1 MEETTQEIIPYR
13 KDTSSRRSH
22 REDTD
27 RREER
32 NSGEDIEEEMA
43 PRMRASKKQEHSPR
57 SNGDRRSDRN
67 GIEREEISEHR
78 HTRSERHDSVGGAG
92 GEQAEKETGASR
104 SRQSSVGQHGS
115 KRGKGS
121 PSRST
126 FSQRGFR
133 DV

>member
-1 MEETTQEIIPYR
+1 
-13 KDTSSRRSH
+13 
-22 REDTD
+22 
-27 RREER
+27 
-32 NSGEDIEEEMA
+32 MA
-43 PRMRASKKQEHSPR
+43 PRRRASKKKEHSAA

-67 GIEREEISEHR
+67 GIEREELSEHR
-78 HTRSERHDSVGGAG
+78 HTRSERHDSVGGTG

-104 SRQSSVGQHGS
+104 SRQSSVGQHGL
-115 KRGKGS
+115 KREIGS

>member
-1 MEETTQEIIPYR
+1 MEETTQELIPYR
-13 KDTSSRRSH
+13 KGTSDRESH
-22 REDTD
+22 SED
-27 RREER
+27 RHPHEER
-32 NSGEDIEEEMA
+32 NSGEEIEEEMA
-43 PRMRASKKQEHSPR
+43 PRKRAS
-57 SNGDRRSDRN
+57 D
-67 GIEREEISEHR
+67 
-78 HTRSERHDSVGGAG
+78 
-92 GEQAEKETGASR
+92 SR